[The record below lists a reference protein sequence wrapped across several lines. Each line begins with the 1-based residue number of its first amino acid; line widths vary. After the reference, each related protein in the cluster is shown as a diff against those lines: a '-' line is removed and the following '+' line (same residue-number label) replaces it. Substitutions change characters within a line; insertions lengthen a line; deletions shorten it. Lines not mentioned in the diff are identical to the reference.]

1 MLKPVGAKVRGAAAT
16 LGEGI
21 GDHWEISNLADD
33 SMRLTMAC
41 VTAAEC
47 IGR

>member
-21 GDHWEISNLADD
+21 GDHWEISNLAD

-41 VTAAEC
+41 VTVAEC